1 MKNLCIL
8 KSLFSEEKKK
18 KQFAQKDRNAV
29 LDTQIYHFV
38 TETPK
43 KKRKKK
49 IETKERKEKQEEKRK
64 EEEKKKEKKRSG
76 GKGNISS
83 CSERGPRGKE
93 MEFCQG

>member
-1 MKNLCIL
+1 MRKKIKTQFSIRKYTISLL
-8 KSLFSEEKKK
+8 KL
-18 KQFAQKDRNAV
+18 Q
-29 LDTQIYHFV
+29 
-38 TETPK
+38 